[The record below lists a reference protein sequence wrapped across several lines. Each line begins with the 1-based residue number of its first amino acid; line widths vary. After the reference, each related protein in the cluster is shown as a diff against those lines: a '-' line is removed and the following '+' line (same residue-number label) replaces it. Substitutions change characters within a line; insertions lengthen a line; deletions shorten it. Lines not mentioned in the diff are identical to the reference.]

1 MDINRKQIEVEQ
13 LFNDT
18 LALCKA
24 MVKEAKAGRAVLKGS
39 SLREVNQFL
48 KFSQDYLTK
57 KKLELEREAELEA
70 ELEREAKI
78 EAELKADFGEGDI
91 PEGMPDFGEDNNLGN
106 QHLPFEFSD

>member
-48 KFSQDYLTK
+48 KFSQDYLAK
-57 KKLELEREAELEA
+57 KKLELEREAEL
-70 ELEREAKI
+70 
-78 EAELKADFGEGDI
+78 KADFGI
-91 PEGMPDFGEDNNLGN
+91 PEGMPDFGIPEGMPDFGEGSPDFEEDNNLGN